1 MSPTDILRLLLKNW
15 KLLLAVPLA
24 LGGSL
29 FYFTRHEAKSYASE
43 TTIYTGIASGY
54 SLTGNS
60 ESDYFRTSNAF
71 DNLLSLIKSR
81 ETKEQAACYLLA
93 SHLQLKELDAT
104 QLSWA
109 SLSRMRALLPAALR
123 QQLTGPTLAATQRN
137 VTAYAS
143 ANDTNELY
151 RLLNSHD
158 PVYSV
163 EALGKVNATRI
174 NSSDLIKL
182 ELETEDAAI
191 CRATLALT
199 TQVFLAEYRSL
210 RMSQT
215 AAVIRYYEVESEK
228 ALKRLN
234 DAEEKFLVFNRD
246 NNIIN
251 YYEQT
256 KYIAGEREYLYS
268 DINKIEMQYA
278 GALAALAAV
287 DKKLAGRGASL
298 LSSAELLRQ
307 RKHLESLNT
316 EMANQQLFARQQE
329 TDTAPRTQQLQ
340 VQAAETVLAIRTTL
354 NDHYAQ
360 LNSVEGIPS
369 KGLLDEWVKNMLEAT
384 ENKAKLE
391 VMGRRKGEF
400 MAEYHKMAPLGAML
414 KRIER
419 EIDLTQKTYFA
430 LFTSLNDSKASQ
442 QNNELTTNLKIVAP
456 PFLPSQ
462 AKGGKRLM
470 LVAGGAFGGFFFVA
484 STLLGMGLLDKSLR
498 MPSVAQAQTGLPVL
512 GLLPALNPKKP
523 DTSGYHQRSIE
534 HLARQVLRKV
544 SADATARP
552 YVVGVV
558 SPLCR
563 EGKTTL
569 VQALAQRCNEI
580 GLPTLALYPVS
591 SSGISAGEDSLI
603 YDAEA
608 ATLHRTTLDELTR
621 HRAAPTRLVL
631 IEFPALLEATYP
643 ITLLPQLQLVLLT
656 LRASRAWQPTDQQA
670 VVDIRAA
677 TAAPVEIVL
686 CGVARHDSTALIIPI
701 EKRPEPKTKN
711 KPRARAA

>member
-81 ETKEQAACYLLA
+81 ETKEHAACYLLA
-93 SHLQLKELDAT
+93 SHLQLKELDAN

-123 QQLTGPTLAATQRN
+123 RQLTGPTLAATQRN

-215 AAVIRYYEVESEK
+215 AVVIRYYKVEAEK

-307 RKHLESLNT
+307 RKHLENLNT
-316 EMANQQLFARQQE
+316 EIANQQLFARQQE
-329 TDTAPRTQQLQ
+329 TDAAPRTQQLQ

-462 AKGGKRLM
+462 ARGGKRLV

-484 STLLGMGLLDKSLR
+484 ATLLGMGLLDKSLR

-512 GLLPALNPKKP
+512 GLLPAHPIHPFKKTKKP
-523 DTSGYHQRSIE
+523 AKAPKPRDHSYEHAAAE
-534 HLARQVLRKV
+534 HLARQVLRRV
-544 SADATARP
+544 SAAPARP
-552 YVVGVV
+552 FVAGVL
-558 SPLCR
+558 SPLR
-563 EGKTTL
+563 QEGKTTV
-569 VQALAQRCNEI
+569 VQSLAQSCNAG
-580 GLPTLALYPVS
+580 GLPTLALYPE
-591 SSGISAGEDSLI
+591 GTDAGPANDYTRYYSP
-603 YDAEA
+603 AQ
-608 ATLHRTTLDELTR
+608 ATLHRWNLAELTQP
-621 HRAAPTRLVL
+621 RAADVQLVL

-643 ITLLPQLQLVLLT
+643 VTLLPELSLVLLT
-656 LRASRAWQPTDQQA
+656 LKASRSWKLTDQQA
-670 VVDIRAA
+670 VADLRAA

-686 CGVARHDSTALIIPI
+686 CGVARYDSTDLVIP
-701 EKRPEPKTKN
+701 
-711 KPRARAA
+711 AAKEA